1 MGIELLL
8 GSRNALVFSLMLSI
22 WFAFPVS
29 SLDILY
35 TLKKKRRIYKAEK
48 LAKKN
53 NRADKKQGSFWE
65 IDMTKFEP

>member
-22 WFAFPVS
+22 CLAFPVG
-29 SLDILY
+29 SLNILY

-53 NRADKKQGSFWE
+53 NRVDKKQGSFWE